1 MESLTPLEPYNLYTA
16 DPVLR
21 RAVEREGA
29 GAADAGL
36 GEFGA
41 LVGSEAVYRWGF
53 EANRFGPELVT
64 HDRFGE
70 RIDEVRYHP
79 SYHRL
84 MELSVG
90 AGIHASH
97 YDGTPGDGS
106 YVARTAR
113 MHLISQVEVG
123 HGCPISMT
131 GAVLPALREQ
141 ADLAAVWEP
150 RILTRSYDPRLI
162 DPAAKTGNLLG
173 MGLTEKQG
181 GSDVRANTSVAAPV
195 NGGGPGGEY
204 RLTGH
209 KWFTSAPM
217 CDAFLVLAQAPA
229 GISCFLV
236 PRILPDGTR
245 NPLRLMRLKD
255 KLGNR
260 SNASSELEFTDVAG
274 WLVGEEGR
282 GINVIIKM
290 VNATRI
296 DVTNW
301 AVSLMRQAVS
311 QAAWYLTQREAFG
324 APLIDK
330 PLMQNVLADLEL
342 ETEVGTTMVMRLAG
356 AYERAPIDDH
366 EAAFLRLSSAVAK
379 YWLSKRSTPVVR
391 EALECVGG
399 NGYVEESILPRLYRE
414 APLNAI
420 WEGAGNVIA
429 LDVLRALQR
438 SPAAGEAFVAELAQA
453 QGADRIFDRELDRL
467 QQTLA
472 APVAEADARRLVE
485 QLAVCWGASLCLRH
499 EPALADA
506 YVRSRLDGD
515 WGAEFGTLSPQ
526 LDLGGLAR
534 RAIQKFA
541 IQDDCLN
548 SNATEGD
555 DR

>member
-1 MESLTPLEPYNLYTA
+1 MTKLQPLEPYNLFTS
-16 DPVLR
+16 DPVLV
-21 RAVEREGA
+21 RAVAREGA
-29 GAADAGL
+29 VNSHDDL
-36 GEFGA
+36 VSFGER
-41 LVGSEAVYRWGF
+41 VGSEEVYQWGF
-53 EANRFGPELVT
+53 DANRFSPELLT

-70 RIDEVRYHP
+70 RIDEIRYHP

-84 MELSVG
+84 MELSVA
-90 AGIHASH
+90 AGIHSSH
-97 YDGTPGDGS
+97 YDGKPGDGA
-106 YVARTAR
+106 YVARAAR
-113 MHLISQVEVG
+113 MHLVSQIEVG
-123 HGCPISMT
+123 HGCPTSMT

-141 ADLAAVWEP
+141 ADLATVWEP
-150 RILTRSYDPRLI
+150 RVRTRSYDPRLI
-162 DPAAKTGNLLG
+162 EPTLKSGNLLG

-181 GSDVRANTSVAAPV
+181 GSDVRANTSTAVPV

-217 CDAFLVLAQAPA
+217 CDAFLILAHAPS

-236 PRILPDGTR
+236 PRILPDGSR
-245 NPLRLMRLKD
+245 NSLFLMRLKD

-260 SNASSELEFTDVAG
+260 SNASSELEYVDAAG

-290 VNATRI
+290 VNGTRV

-301 AVSLMRQAVS
+301 SASLMRQAVT
-311 QAAWYLTQREAFG
+311 QAAGYVVQREAFG

-342 ETEVGTTMVMRLAG
+342 EAEVATMMTMRLAG
-356 AYERAPIDDH
+356 AFERAPMDEH
-366 EAAFLRLSSAVAK
+366 ESHFLRLSSAVAK

-391 EALECVGG
+391 EALECLGG
-399 NGYVEESILPRLYRE
+399 AGFVEESILPRLYRE

-438 SPAAGEAFVAELAQA
+438 SPEAGEAFVAELSLAA
-453 QGADRIFDRELDRL
+453 GSDVVFDREL
-467 QQTLA
+467 A
-472 APVAEADARRLVE
+472 ALKRQIAIPVDEADARRLVE
-485 QLAVCWGASLCLRH
+485 QLALCWGASLCLRH
-499 EPALADA
+499 ETAIADA
-506 YVRSRLDGD
+506 YIHSRLNGD
-515 WGAEFGTLSPQ
+515 WGSEFGTLSSN
-526 LDLGGLAR
+526 LNLGCIAR
-534 RAIQKFA
+534 RAW
-541 IQDDCLN
+541 
-548 SNATEGD
+548 

>member
-1 MESLTPLEPYNLYTA
+1 MSDSLGMTPLEPYNLYEA
-16 DPVLR
+16 DPVLQ

-29 GAADAGL
+29 GGNAADL
-36 GEFGA
+36 TEFGA
-41 LVGSEAVYRWGF
+41 RVGSEEVYRWGF
-53 EANRFGPELVT
+53 EANRFSPELVT
-64 HDRFGE
+64 HGRFGE

-79 SYHRL
+79 SYHA
-84 MELSVG
+84 MMKLSVG

-97 YDGTPGDGS
+97 YDGSPGDGS

-113 MHLISQVEVG
+113 MHLVSQVEVG
-123 HGCPISMT
+123 HGCPMSMT

-141 ADLAAVWEP
+141 PDLAAEWEP
-150 RILTRSYDPRLI
+150 RIRTRSYDQRLI
-162 DPAAKTGNLLG
+162 DPTAKTGNLLG

-181 GSDVRANTSVAAPV
+181 GSDVRANTSVAVAV
-195 NGGGPGGEY
+195 DGGGPGGEY

-236 PRILPDGTR
+236 PRILPDQTR
-245 NPLRLMRLKD
+245 NPLRFMRLKD

-260 SNASSELEFTDVAG
+260 SNASAELEFSDAAG

-290 VNATRI
+290 VNATRV

-301 AVSLMRQAVS
+301 SVSLMRQAVS
-311 QAAWYLTQREAFG
+311 QAAHYLSQREAFG
-324 APLIDK
+324 SRLSDT

-342 ETEVGTTMVMRLAG
+342 ETEAGTMMVMRLAG
-356 AYERAPIDDH
+356 AFERAPIDEH
-366 EAAFLRLSSAVAK
+366 EAAFLRMSSAVAK
-379 YWLSKRSTPVVR
+379 YWLTKRSTPVVR
-391 EALECVGG
+391 EALECLGG

-429 LDVLRALQR
+429 LDVVRALQR

-453 QGADRIFDRELDRL
+453 SGSDRIFDRELDRL
-467 QQTLA
+467 RQALA
-472 APVAEADARRLVE
+472 SPVDEADARRLVE

-499 EPALADA
+499 EPAIADA

-515 WGAEFGTLSPQ
+515 WGAQLGTLSPQ
-526 LDLGGLAR
+526 LDLAGMAR
-534 RAIQKFA
+534 RAHPSPGA
-541 IQDDCLN
+541 G
-548 SNATEGD
+548 AT
-555 DR
+555 

>member
-1 MESLTPLEPYNLYTA
+1 MTAPLEPYNPYLA
-16 DPVLR
+16 DPVLQA
-21 RAVEREGA
+21 AVRREGA
-29 GAADAGL
+29 SGFTADL
-36 GEFGA
+36 EKFGDI
-41 LVGSEAVYRWGF
+41 VGSEETYRWGF
-53 EANRFGPELVT
+53 EANRHSPELVT

-84 MELSVG
+84 LELSVG

-123 HGCPISMT
+123 HGCPTSMT
-131 GAVLPALREQ
+131 AAVLPALREQ
-141 ADLAAVWEP
+141 PDIAAQWEP
-150 RILTRSYDPRLI
+150 RIRTRSYDPRLVE
-162 DPAAKTGNLLG
+162 PSTKSGNLLG

-181 GSDVRANTSVAAPV
+181 GSDVRANTSAAVPV

-217 CDAFLVLAQAPA
+217 CDAFLVLAQAPG

-236 PRILPDGTR
+236 PRVLPDNTR
-245 NPLRLMRLKD
+245 NSLQLMRLKD

-260 SNASSELEFTDVAG
+260 SNASSELEYTDAAG

-290 VNATRI
+290 VNATRV

-301 AVSLMRQAVS
+301 SVSLMRQAVS
-311 QAAWYLTQREAFG
+311 QAAWYLAHREAFG
-324 APLIDK
+324 GLLSDK

-342 ETEVGTTMVMRLAG
+342 ETEVGTMMVMRLAG
-356 AYERAPIDDH
+356 AYERAPVDQN
-366 EAAFLRLSSAVAK
+366 ESEFLRLASAVAK

-438 SPAAGEAFVAELAQA
+438 SPSAAAAFIDELSVAS
-453 QGADRIFDRELDRL
+453 GADRVFDRELAAL
-467 QQTLA
+467 KHTLSG
-472 APVAEADARRLVE
+472 PVEEVDARRLVE

-499 EPALADA
+499 ETTIADA

-515 WGAEFGTLSPQ
+515 WGSEFGTL
-526 LDLGGLAR
+526 GGAVDVAALAD
-534 RAIQKFA
+534 RALPKVA
-541 IQDDCLN
+541 
-548 SNATEGD
+548 
-555 DR
+555 

>member
-1 MESLTPLEPYNLYTA
+1 MEALTPLEPYNLYTA

-29 GAADAGL
+29 GASDAGL
-36 GEFGA
+36 VEFGA
-41 LVGSEAVYRWGF
+41 RVGSEEVYRWGF
-53 EANRFGPELVT
+53 DANRHGPELVT

-123 HGCPISMT
+123 HGCPTSMT

-141 ADLAAVWEP
+141 PDLAAVWEP
-150 RILTRSYDPRLI
+150 RIRTRSYDPRLI

-181 GSDVRANTSVAAPV
+181 GSDVRANTSVAVPV
-195 NGGGPGGEY
+195 DGGGPGGEY

-236 PRILPDGTR
+236 PRILPDDTR

-260 SNASSELEFTDVAG
+260 SNASAELEFTDVAG

-282 GINVIIKM
+282 GINVIIQM
-290 VNATRI
+290 VNTTRV

-311 QAAWYLTQREAFG
+311 QAAWHLTQREAFG
-324 APLIDK
+324 ALLIDK
-330 PLMQNVLADLEL
+330 PLMENVLADLEL
-342 ETEVGTTMVMRLAG
+342 ETEVGTMMVMRLAG
-356 AYERAPIDDH
+356 AYERASVDDH
-366 EAAFLRLSSAVAK
+366 EAAFLRLSSSVAK

-453 QGADRIFDRELDRL
+453 RGADRVFDRELDRL

-472 APVAEADARRLVE
+472 APNGDGEARRLVE
-485 QLAVCWGASLCLRH
+485 QLAVCWGASLCVRH
-499 EPALADA
+499 EPAIADA
-506 YVRSRLDGD
+506 YMRSRLDGD
-515 WGAEFGTLSPQ
+515 WGAEFGTLNPQ
-526 LDLGGLAR
+526 LDLAGLAR
-534 RAIQKFA
+534 RACPLPIEIDTA
-541 IQDDCLN
+541 GPD
-548 SNATEGD
+548 TRGV
-555 DR
+555 

>member
-1 MESLTPLEPYNLYTA
+1 MTTPLEPYNLYTA

-21 RAVEREGA
+21 DAVVREGA
-29 GAADAGL
+29 VGADAEL
-36 GEFGA
+36 IEFGA
-41 LVGSEAVYRWGF
+41 VVGSEQVYRWGF
-53 EANRFGPELVT
+53 EANRHSPELVT

-70 RIDEVRYHP
+70 RIDEVRFHP

-84 MELSVG
+84 LELSVG
-90 AGIHASH
+90 AGIHAAH

-123 HGCPISMT
+123 HCCPLSMT

-141 ADLAAVWEP
+141 PELAAVWEP
-150 RILTRSYDPRLI
+150 RIRTRSYDPRLI
-162 DPAAKTGNLLG
+162 EPSTKTGNLLG

-181 GSDVRANTSVAAPV
+181 GSDVRANTSTAAPV
-195 NGGGPGGEY
+195 EGGGPGGEY

-217 CDAFLVLAQAPA
+217 SDAFLLLAQAPG

-245 NPLRLMRLKD
+245 NTLRLQRLKD

-260 SNASSELEFTDVAG
+260 SNASSELEYDDAAG
-274 WLVGEEGR
+274 WLVGDEGR
-282 GINVIIKM
+282 GIHVILKM
-290 VNATRI
+290 VNATRV

-301 AVSLMRQAVS
+301 SVSLMRQAVS
-311 QAAWYLTQREAFG
+311 QAAWHVSGRQAFG
-324 APLIDK
+324 GPLIDK
-330 PLMQNVLADLEL
+330 PLMQNVVADLEL
-342 ETEVGTTMVMRLAG
+342 ETEVGTLMVMRLAG
-356 AYERAPIDDH
+356 AYERAPVDEG
-366 EAAFLRLSSAVAK
+366 EAMFLRLASAVAK

-429 LDVLRALQR
+429 LDVLRALER
-438 SPAAGEAFVAELAQA
+438 SPEAGHAFVEELSAA
-453 QGADRIFDRELDRL
+453 SGSDRVFDRELDRL
-467 QQTLA
+467 KQMLTTDIQ
-472 APVAEADARRLVE
+472 EADARRLVE
-485 QLAVCWGASLCLRH
+485 RLALCWGASLCLRH
-499 EPALADA
+499 GQAIADP
-506 YVRSRLDGD
+506 YIRSRLDRDRGD
-515 WGAEFGTLSPQ
+515 EFGTLGAGI
-526 LDLGGLAR
+526 DLAELAR
-534 RAIQKFA
+534 RACPQV
-541 IQDDCLN
+541 
-548 SNATEGD
+548 

>member
-1 MESLTPLEPYNLYTA
+1 MTKLQPLEPYNLFTS
-16 DPVLR
+16 DPVLV
-21 RAVEREGA
+21 RAVAREGA
-29 GAADAGL
+29 VNSHDDL
-36 GEFGA
+36 VSFGER
-41 LVGSEAVYRWGF
+41 VGSEEVYQWGF
-53 EANRFGPELVT
+53 DANRFSPELLT

-70 RIDEVRYHP
+70 RIDEIRYHP

-84 MELSVG
+84 MELSVA
-90 AGIHASH
+90 AGIHSSH
-97 YDGTPGDGS
+97 YDGKPGDGA
-106 YVARTAR
+106 YVARAAR
-113 MHLISQVEVG
+113 MHLVSQIEVG
-123 HGCPISMT
+123 HGCPTSMT

-141 ADLAAVWEP
+141 ADLATVWEP
-150 RILTRSYDPRLI
+150 RVRTRSYDPRLI
-162 DPAAKTGNLLG
+162 EPTLKSGNLLG

-181 GSDVRANTSVAAPV
+181 GSDVRANTSTAVPV

-217 CDAFLVLAQAPA
+217 CDAFLILAHAPS

-236 PRILPDGTR
+236 PRILPDGSR
-245 NPLRLMRLKD
+245 NSLFLIRLKD

-260 SNASSELEFTDVAG
+260 SNASSELEYVDAAG

-290 VNATRI
+290 VNGTRV

-301 AVSLMRQAVS
+301 SASLMRQAVT
-311 QAAWYLTQREAFG
+311 QAAGYVVQREAFG

-342 ETEVGTTMVMRLAG
+342 EAEVATMMTMRLAG
-356 AYERAPIDDH
+356 AFERAPMDEH
-366 EAAFLRLSSAVAK
+366 ESHFLRLSSAVAK

-391 EALECVGG
+391 EALECLGG
-399 NGYVEESILPRLYRE
+399 AGFVEESILPRLYRE

-438 SPAAGEAFVAELAQA
+438 SPEAGEAFVAELSLAA
-453 QGADRIFDRELDRL
+453 GSDVVFDREL
-467 QQTLA
+467 A
-472 APVAEADARRLVE
+472 ALKRQIAIPVDEADARRLVE
-485 QLAVCWGASLCLRH
+485 QLALCWGASLCLRH
-499 EPALADA
+499 ETEIADA
-506 YVRSRLDGD
+506 YIHSRLNGD
-515 WGAEFGTLSPQ
+515 WGSEFGTLSSN
-526 LDLGGLAR
+526 LNLGCIAR
-534 RAIQKFA
+534 RAW
-541 IQDDCLN
+541 
-548 SNATEGD
+548 